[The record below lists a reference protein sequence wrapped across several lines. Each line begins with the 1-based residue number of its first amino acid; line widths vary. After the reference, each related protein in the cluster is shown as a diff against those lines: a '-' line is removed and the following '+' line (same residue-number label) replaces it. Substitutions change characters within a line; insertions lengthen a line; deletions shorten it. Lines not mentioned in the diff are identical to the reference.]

1 MNTLGRAL
9 LRLVILV
16 LLSVLAL
23 QAYFLV
29 RIALMRYVDPQ
40 STSFQRS
47 EAGRLLATQGKIL
60 WSQQWVPY
68 AQISEHLKR
77 AVITSEDAGFA
88 DHSGIEWDALEQAFE
103 RNQRAQERAERINRA
118 GEEAAG
124 PRAARQAQTGGR
136 LDDHPAAGEK
146 PVPQR

>member
-1 MNTLGRAL
+1 MKTLGRAL
-9 LRLVILV
+9 LRLVVLV
-16 LLSVLAL
+16 LLAVLAL
-23 QAYFLV
+23 QAYFLA

-68 AQISEHLKR
+68 PQISEHLKR

-88 DHSGIEWDALEQAFE
+88 DHSGIEWDALEQAL
-103 RNQRAQERAERINRA
+103 I
-118 GEEAAG
+118 
-124 PRAARQAQTGGR
+124 ARTATGR
-136 LDDHPAAGEK
+136 LAAPRIGAAK
-146 PVPQR
+146 DIAHARVHSHRA